1 MDHTNLDSS
10 RESSLEATSDESSQ
24 ASLLDLTRYME
35 GKMPSQSTDYFDNGE
50 PNILNPAHH
59 LQQKD
64 TTIRQLR
71 NLLRAS
77 NARCEALRR
86 ERDDLQKGGTY
97 LHCWGTVLNENSGRK
112 AKGTVS
118 ACHYMS
124 SKVSVKQTKF
134 KHSSHSSRVSCNSRN
149 SDQ

>member
-50 PNILNPAHH
+50 PNIFNPAHH

-64 TTIRQLR
+64 TTIRILR

-97 LHCWGTVLNENSGRK
+97 IHCWGTVLTENSGRK

-118 ACHYMS
+118 ACHYMG

-134 KHSSHSSRVSCNSRN
+134 KHSSHRPRVSCNSRN